1 LQAAPEVSTWRIARD
16 DARVAIEG
24 ELRIGDGAEI
34 WRDVSAATAKP
45 GPVLDLDV
53 AGAHVIDGAVMAMLV
68 ERRAMLIRR
77 GVACESLG
85 ASDGLRSVV
94 HLLHGDEPPPRA
106 VVEPRPGFV
115 ERVGAATHQLGGRVH
130 AGVMFLGEL
139 VASVG
144 GIVRRPART
153 DHRGLSALV
162 VRAGLDGLPIVALL
176 NFLIGFVMAFQ
187 SMRYLKLYGAS
198 PFVADIVGISVSREL
213 APLLT
218 AVIITGRSGAAYA
231 AELGT
236 MRVSEEIDALQV
248 MGIRPVSYLV
258 VPRVIA
264 LALVA
269 PALTLFADLVGIG
282 GGLVVGVRGLGI
294 TPHGYLSELR
304 TVLVP
309 SDIWTGLV
317 KSAVFGV
324 AIAIIGCRN
333 GLGATGSASN
343 VGRAT
348 TSTVV
353 QSLFAIVL
361 LDTLLTVLFRGYGQ

>member
-1 LQAAPEVSTWRIARD
+1 MQAAPEVSTWRIARD

-53 AGAHVIDGAVMAMLV
+53 AGARVIDGAVMAMLV

-77 GVACESLG
+77 GVACEILG

-106 VVEPRPGFV
+106 AVEPRAGFV
-115 ERVGAATHQLGGRVH
+115 ERVGAATQELGVRIR

-153 DHRGLSALV
+153 DRRGLSALV
-162 VRAGLDGLPIVALL
+162 VRAGLDGLPIVVLL

-258 VPRVIA
+258 VPRIIA

-333 GLGATGSASN
+333 GLGTMGSASN

-361 LDTLLTVLFRGYGQ
+361 LDTLLTILFRGYGQ

>member
-1 LQAAPEVSTWRIARD
+1 LQTAPEVSTWRIARD
-16 DARVAIEG
+16 GARVVFEG
-24 ELRIGDGAEI
+24 ELRIGEGAEI
-34 WRDVSAATAKP
+34 WRELSTATAKP
-45 GPVLDLDV
+45 GPVLELDV
-53 AGAHVIDGAVMAMLV
+53 AGAHVIDGAVMAMIV

-77 GVACESLG
+77 AVACEIVG
-85 ASDGLRSVV
+85 ASAGLRSVV
-94 HLLHGDEPPPRA
+94 HLLHGDEAPPRA
-106 VVEPRPGFV
+106 ALEPRRGFV
-115 ERVGAATHQLGGRVH
+115 ERVGAATQALGTRVRS
-130 AGVMFLGEL
+130 GVTFLGEL
-139 VASVG
+139 VASFA
-144 GIVRRPART
+144 GIARHPVRT
-153 DHRGLSALV
+153 DRRSLPALV
-162 VRAGLDGLPIVALL
+162 VRAGLDGVPIVVLL

-258 VPRVIA
+258 VPRIVA

-269 PALTLFADLVGIG
+269 PALTLFADLVGIT
-282 GGLVVGVRGLGI
+282 GGLVVGVHGLGI

-333 GLGATGSASN
+333 GLGTTGSASS
-343 VGRAT
+343 VGRST